1 MAEPLIDVRSR
12 RLFGLLLLVLLAWL
26 LYRLAPVL
34 TPFIAAGLLA
44 YISDPLADRLQRLRL
59 PRAIAVV
66 VVFVLTFAVLGLLVL
81 LVVPMVNA
89 QVSALLDA
97 LPGMLAQ
104 LQQVWLPRLAPVLDL
119 APGEDIGLAAFMDRY
134 GDLAQNWGSSLLL
147 SLTRSGGALAGA
159 VISLFLVPI
168 LTFYLLRDW
177 DAIIARIGALVP
189 PRYRDTVFTLARESD
204 EVLGAFLRGQ
214 LLVMFA
220 LAVIYSLGLSLIGL
234 EFAIAIGVIAGLIS
248 FVPYLGF
255 VFGIALAGLT
265 VALEPDPLWRLGGVV
280 ATFSLAQM
288 IEGSL
293 LTPKL
298 VGDRIGLHP
307 VLVIFAVAAGGQL
320 FGFFGVLLALPA
332 AAVLSVLI
340 RFAYGQ
346 YLAGQPAP
354 TLPASAEPPAEER
367 AAPPTPSSAPDSSV
381 LASEADT
388 AP

>member
-1 MAEPLIDVRSR
+1 MQPVTESPSPDLRSR
-12 RLFGLLLLVLLAWL
+12 RLYGLLLLALVAWL

-44 YISDPLADRLQRLRL
+44 YIGDPLADRLQRLRL
-59 PRAIAVV
+59 PRSIAVV
-66 VVFVLTFAVLGLLVL
+66 TVFLLTFALLGLLVL

-97 LPGMLAQ
+97 LPALVAEIE
-104 LQQVWLPRLAPVLDL
+104 QVWLPRLAPFLDL
-119 APGEDIGLAAFMDRY
+119 TAEDVGFAAFMDRY
-134 GDLAQNWGSSLLL
+134 GDLAGSWGSSLLL
-147 SLTRSGGALAGA
+147 SVTRSSGALAAA

-177 DAIIARIGALVP
+177 DTMIARIGALVP
-189 PRYRDTVFTLARESD
+189 LRYRATVFHLARESD

-214 LLVMFA
+214 LLVMFS
-220 LAVIYSLGLSLIGL
+220 LAIIYSVGLSLVGL

-255 VFGIALAGLT
+255 VFGILLATLT
-265 VALEPDPLWRLGGVV
+265 VVLEPDPLWRLAGVV
-280 ATFSLAQM
+280 ATFSVGQV
-288 IEGSL
+288 IEGSV

-320 FGFFGVLLALPA
+320 FGFFGVLLALPM
-332 AAVLSVLI
+332 AAVLSVII
-340 RFAYGQ
+340 RFAYAN
-346 YLAGQPAP
+346 YLAGQPGG
-354 TLPASAEPPAEER
+354 T
-367 AAPPTPSSAPDSSV
+367 
-381 LASEADT
+381 ADT
-388 AP
+388 APSRAAQALPRETDTAT